1 MTASEMPERYNVSTI
16 LDANLEAGRGAKAA
30 IVGEYGEVSYE
41 RLLAMACA
49 AGRACW
55 ALGVQREQ
63 RVLMVM
69 DDTPAFPAVFCGA
82 IRAGMVPV
90 PLNPLFKA
98 DDYRYLLADS
108 EARAVVADL
117 DLLPK
122 VREALAGHASPCPW
136 SSPGARP
143 RAPTPGRPA
152 GRARRRAGPGPD
164 PPRRR
169 RLLAVQLRLHRPAQ
183 GGRPP
188 PARPALHLPDLR
200 RPGARHRRG
209 RPVPVDHQ
217 AVPRLRP
224 RQQPV
229 VPRSGWGRPRCSS
242 TAAPPPDRVLDAVE
256 RHRPS
261 LLFSVPTLYNAMLAT
276 PEAKQR
282 DLSSVRLCVSAAES
296 LPAEIWRRWHDTYG
310 LVILDGIG
318 STEMLHIFCSN
329 TTDRL
334 RPGSSGTA
342 VPGYD
347 LKLLGDTGEP
357 VPKGETG
364 TLYVR
369 GDSALAGY
377 WRQHDKTKQT
387 VLGDW
392 VWTGDRYR
400 QDADGFWWHQ
410 GRVDDMLKVGGLW
423 VSPVEME
430 QALAEHPAVYECA
443 VVQVLVDGLTR
454 IKAVVV
460 CREADTGELTAELQA
475 WCKQRLQRHEFPHI
489 VEYTDEL
496 PKTTTGKI
504 QRFKLPAAGRPDDRR
519 HPPGRRPPPPGPP
532 PHPQGRLATL
542 GARVRP
548 RHPLRRA
555 VRPRPARSAPTA
567 STPTWTPRASTSP
580 C

>member
-1 MTASEMPERYNVSTI
+1 MAASEMPERYNVSTI

-49 AGRACW
+49 AGRGLR

-122 VREALAGHASPCPW
+122 VREALAGHGEPVPVVVA
-136 SSPGARP
+136 GGEAAGRP
-143 RAPTPGRPA
+143 HPGRPA

-200 RPGARHRRG
+200 RPGAWHRRG

-229 VPRSGWGRPRCSS
+229 VPVLGGGDLGPAPRPPRPRPGPGRRR
-242 TAAPPPDRVLDAVE
+242 APPAEPAVLGPHPLQRHAGHPRGQAAGPVVGAAVRLGRRVAAGRDLAALARHLRPGHPR
-256 RHRPS
+256 RHRLHRDAAH
-261 LLFSVPTLYNAMLAT
+261 LLLQHHRPAAARV
-276 PEAKQR
+276 QR
-282 DLSSVRLCVSAAES
+282 HGRA
-296 LPAEIWRRWHDTYG
+296 
-310 LVILDGIG
+310 
-318 STEMLHIFCSN
+318 
-329 TTDRL
+329 RL
-334 RPGSSGTA
+334 RPQA
-342 VPGYD
+342 A
-347 LKLLGDTGEP
+347 
-357 VPKGETG
+357 
-364 TLYVR
+364 R
-369 GDSALAGY
+369 RHRRAGP
-377 WRQHDKTKQT
+377 Q
-387 VLGDW
+387 G
-392 VWTGDRYR
+392 GDRHPVRPRRQRPGRLLAPAR
-400 QDADGFWWHQ
+400 QDQADGA
-410 GRVDDMLKVGGLW
+410 GGL
-423 VSPVEME
+423 
-430 QALAEHPAVYECA
+430 
-443 VVQVLVDGLTR
+443 GL
-454 IKAVVV
+454 
-460 CREADTGELTAELQA
+460 D
-475 WCKQRLQRHEFPHI
+475 
-489 VEYTDEL
+489 
-496 PKTTTGKI
+496 
-504 QRFKLPAAGRPDDRR
+504 GRPL
-519 HPPGRRPPPPGPP
+519 PPGRRRVLVAPGPGRR
-532 PHPQGRLATL
+532 HAQGRRPVGVAGGD
-542 GARVRP
+542 GAGPGRAPGRLRVR
-548 RHPLRRA
+548 RRPGPG
-555 VRPRPARSAPTA
+555 RTG
-567 STPTWTPRASTSP
+567 
-580 C
+580 

>member
-1 MTASEMPERYNVSTI
+1 MNASELPERYNVGTI
-16 LDANLEAGRGAKAA
+16 LDRNLEAGRRAKAA

-49 AGRACW
+49 AGRALK

-69 DDTPAFPAVFCGA
+69 DDTPAFPAVFLGA

-90 PLNPLFKA
+90 PLNPLFKPE
-98 DDYRYLLADS
+98 DYRYLLSDS
-108 EARAVVADL
+108 EARAVVVDADL
-117 DLLPK
+117 LGK
-122 VREALAGHASPCPW
+122 VVEALAGHEEPVRLVVANGAA
-136 SSPGARP
+136 PGAP
-143 RAPTPGRPA
+143 GDALLLEDLLAEHAGELAPAPTHRDDAAFWLYSSGSTGRPKGVVHLQHDLPYTCRTYATQVLGIGEDDLCLSTTKLFHAYGLGNSLSFPFWVGATSVQLYGRPA
-152 GRARRRAGPGPD
+152 
-164 PPRRR
+164 
-169 RLLAVQLRLHRPAQ
+169 
-183 GGRPP
+183 
-188 PARPALHLPDLR
+188 
-200 RPGARHRRG
+200 
-209 RPVPVDHQ
+209 
-217 AVPRLRP
+217 
-224 RQQPV
+224 
-229 VPRSGWGRPRCSS
+229 
-242 TAAPPPDRVLDAVE
+242 PDRALDAVE
-256 RHRPS
+256 RHRPT

-310 LVILDGIG
+310 LTILDGIG

-329 TTDRL
+329 TTGRL
-334 RPGSSGTA
+334 RPGSSGVA

-347 LKLLGDTGEP
+347 LKLLGDDDEP
-357 VPKGETG
+357 VLQGETG

-377 WRQHDKTKQT
+377 WRQHEKTRRT

-460 CREADTGELTAELQA
+460 APEADAGRLTPELQA
-475 WCKQRLQRHEFPHI
+475 WCKDRLQRHEFPHI

-504 QRFKLPAAGRPDDRR
+504 QRFKLRG
-519 HPPGRRPPPPGPP
+519 
-532 PHPQGRLATL
+532 
-542 GARVRP
+542 
-548 RHPLRRA
+548 
-555 VRPRPARSAPTA
+555 TA
-567 STPTWTPRASTSP
+567 S
-580 C
+580 